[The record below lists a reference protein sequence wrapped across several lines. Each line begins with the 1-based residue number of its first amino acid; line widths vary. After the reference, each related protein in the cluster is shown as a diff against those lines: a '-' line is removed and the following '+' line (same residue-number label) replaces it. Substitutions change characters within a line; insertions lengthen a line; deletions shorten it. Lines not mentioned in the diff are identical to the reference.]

1 MRLQNLCH
9 IASIMLCVSISQ
21 QSPAADAVDTSK
33 LPIHNFPTEARVEYV
48 NDCIAKGG
56 GKMAAL
62 YQCSCAIDK
71 IADSMTYDDYVES
84 STFAKYATLPG
95 EGGGIFR
102 DPENAKKL
110 AKRYRE
116 LEKDSLQSCGMRV

>member
-9 IASIMLCVSISQ
+9 IVSVMLCVSLSQ
-21 QSPAADAVDTSK
+21 QSRAADALERKFPVHD
-33 LPIHNFPTEARVEYV
+33 FPTEARVEYV
-48 NDCIAKGG
+48 NDCIAKDG

-71 IADSMTYDDYVES
+71 IADSMAYDDYVES

-110 AKRYRE
+110 AKHYRD
-116 LEKDSLQSCGMRV
+116 LEKQSLQACGMQV